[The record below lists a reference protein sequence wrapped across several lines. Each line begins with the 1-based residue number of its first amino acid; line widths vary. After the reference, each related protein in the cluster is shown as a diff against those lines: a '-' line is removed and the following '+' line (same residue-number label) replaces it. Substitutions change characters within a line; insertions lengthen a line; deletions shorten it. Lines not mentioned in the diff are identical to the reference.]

1 MKQILLILLTAGL
14 AALSGYYAL
23 FSNFN
28 LGCLLVWLLTAA
40 CAGYT
45 LFWRKIDPWL
55 LHTLPGRIVLGVVL
69 AAVFVLAVTIGVIVS
84 GQVKNTADGTE
95 DALLVLGCAVHGDS
109 PSLVLV
115 YRLRAAL
122 AYHEK
127 NPDAA
132 IIVCGGQGPQEDV
145 SEASAMKKWLVSHGV
160 PESQI
165 LMEDKSTSTEENFRF
180 AADILK
186 AHGGDPARPVAYV
199 TNGFHCY
206 RAGKYAAREGFAQA
220 RAVPAGLP
228 LTQIPASYLRE
239 ALAVLY
245 YWVFKSPAGGPL
257 QQLIGFLRLG

>member
-1 MKQILLILLTAGL
+1 MKQTLLIGLTVVL
-14 AALSGYYAL
+14 AAFSGYYAL
-23 FSNFN
+23 YSNFN
-28 LGCLLVWLLTAA
+28 LGSLLVWLLTAA
-40 CAGYT
+40 CAGYA

-55 LHTLPGRIVLGVVL
+55 LHTLAGHVVL
-69 AAVFVLAVTIGVIVS
+69 ALLLAVLLVLAVTIGVIVS
-84 GQVKNTADGTE
+84 GQVKHTADGTE
-95 DALLVLGCAVHGDS
+95 DTLLVLGCAVHGDS

-127 NPDAA
+127 NPDAQ
-132 IIVCGGQGPQEDV
+132 IIVCGGQGPQESV
-145 SEASAMKKWLVSHGV
+145 SEAAAMKKWLVDHGV
-160 PESQI
+160 PSEQI

-186 AHGGDPARPVAYV
+186 AQGKDPAGPVAFV

-206 RAGKYAAREGFAQA
+206 RAGKYAQREGFAQI